1 MNAERLVSQQY
12 ILEYNPTKLNGVYLM
27 FLNDSE
33 RILDNS
39 YKIVAW
45 IKWDGVGNEM
55 GMNLHPK
62 KRQDVV
68 VRCLHLTIK

>member
-39 YKIVAW
+39 YKIVA
-45 IKWDGVGNEM
+45 
-55 GMNLHPK
+55 
-62 KRQDVV
+62 
-68 VRCLHLTIK
+68 